1 MRIATSCLTLEVC
14 ELLAVVIA
22 HDGSTPLVSRRST
35 AAQSG
40 EATSASDHLV
50 GAEDSRTTWIVICV
64 LPQPRMLNDNGWFQW
79 QLNVHQVDDETVTV
93 LALLEKTVEDL
104 AAASP
109 LRMRSSRRRRRVN
122 GLFGQAH
129 MTADRPR

>member
-1 MRIATSCLTLEVC
+1 VATS
-14 ELLAVVIA
+14 
-22 HDGSTPLVSRRST
+22 R
-35 AAQSG
+35 
-40 EATSASDHLV
+40 SDHLV

-109 LRMRSSRRRRRVN
+109 
-122 GLFGQAH
+122 
-129 MTADRPR
+129 